1 MCIAIYKPAGVCISE
16 EHLWNCYESNDDGWG
31 FAARMPDSTLHIR
44 KGATLYRHFLD
55 EYLPY
60 QDKQCLIHFR
70 IKTHGEVNKRNCHP
84 FRISPGL
91 AVIHNGI
98 IPIDSN
104 VDKSRSDT
112 WHFVELVLKQMHRHR
127 RDFWL
132 RPEYQWALEQA
143 IGYSKLAFLRADGR
157 YAIYGEKAGDW
168 EHDCW
173 WSNTSYKYSKYL
185 RYKAE
190 KSVYY
195 DDDSSLTRYTELA
208 DAPTAVADDAK
219 PVSERPPN
227 RLVQARLAFDRQHDE
242 MAAWRRKLLAALFN
256 EGMSVKGIE
265 DVESVFG
272 MTGLEA
278 LLEVSSQSDLLF
290 QGDEEVSE

>member
-1 MCIAIYKPAGVCISE
+1 MCIAIYKPAGVQISE
-16 EHLWNCYESNDDGWG
+16 EHLWNCYETNDDGWG

-44 KGATLYRHFLD
+44 KGTTLYRHFLD
-55 EYLPY
+55 EYLPF
-60 QDKQCLIHFR
+60 QDRQCLIHFR

-104 VDKSRSDT
+104 VDKGRSDT

-168 EHDCW
+168 DHDCW
-173 WSNTSYKYSKYL
+173 WSNTSYKYGKYL
-185 RYKAE
+185 RYTKPA
-190 KSVYY
+190 KVYY
-195 DDDSSLTRYTELA
+195 DDDTSLSRYTELA
-208 DAPTAVADDAK
+208 DEPTLVDDAK
-219 PVSERPPN
+219 PAEERPVN
-227 RLVQARLAFDRQHDE
+227 RLAQARLAFDRQHDE

>member
-1 MCIAIYKPAGVCISE
+1 MGEISE
-16 EHLWNCYESNDDGWG
+16 FEQG
-31 FAARMPDSTLHIR
+31 
-44 KGATLYRHFLD
+44 
-55 EYLPY
+55 LP
-60 QDKQCLIHFR
+60 IAMR
-70 IKTHGEVNKRNCHP
+70 RASRV
-84 FRISPGL
+84 GL

-104 VDKSRSDT
+104 VDATRSDT

-143 IGYSKLAFLRADGR
+143 IGYSKLAFLRADGK

-168 EHDCW
+168 DAGCW
-173 WSNTSYKYSKYL
+173 WSNSSYKYGKYV
-185 RYKAE
+185 RFKPT

-195 DDDSSLTRYTELA
+195 DDDTSLSRFAELA
-208 DAPTAVADDAK
+208 DEPTLVDDAK
-219 PVSERPPN
+219 PEGERPSN

-242 MAAWRRKLLAALFN
+242 AEAWRRKLLAALFN
-256 EGMSVKGIE
+256 EGMSVKGLE

-272 MTGLEA
+272 VTGLEA

-290 QGDEEVSE
+290 QDGEVTE